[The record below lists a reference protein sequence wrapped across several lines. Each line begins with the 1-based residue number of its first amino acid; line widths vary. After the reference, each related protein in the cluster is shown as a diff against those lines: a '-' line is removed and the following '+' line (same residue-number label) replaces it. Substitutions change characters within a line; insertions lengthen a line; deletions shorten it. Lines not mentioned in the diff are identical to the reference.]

1 MIEEG
6 HHTVVNIQADH
17 DTDHGPCTIYRLQG
31 GDSSVLYTERPST

>member
-6 HHTVVNIQADH
+6 HRTVVDY